1 MVQSETHLAKPL
13 LIFLK
18 TDNVNSVN
26 LNLFKMV
33 NYEINSLIKFKYYV
47 SKGMISCDL

>member
-1 MVQSETHLAKPL
+1 MESEVVPDGTQLAKQL

-26 LNLFKMV
+26 LILFKMV
-33 NYEINSLIKFKYYV
+33 NYKFKYYV